1 MATTVHIRADL
12 LERLD
17 RRAREQGTSRNR
29 LIVQAVEESLRSQTE
44 WPPGFFERL
53 KARDPEDV
61 AAVDEMLDHIR
72 KSRRSKGPP
81 KL

>member
-1 MATTVHIRADL
+1 MPTTVHIPPEL

-17 RRAREQGTSRNR
+17 QKAREQGMSRNR
-29 LIVQAVEESLRSQTE
+29 LIVQAVEESLRSPTG
-44 WPPGFFERL
+44 WPPGFFERV
-53 KARDPEDV
+53 KARDPEDA

>member
-1 MATTVHIRADL
+1 MPTTVHIPTDL
-12 LERLD
+12 LKRLD
-17 RRAREQGTSRNR
+17 ERAREQGTSRNR
-29 LIVQAVEESLRSQTE
+29 LIIQAVEESLRSRTD

-53 KARDPEDV
+53 KARDPDDV
-61 AAVDEMLDHIR
+61 AAVDEMMDHIR